1 MQSLERKRREENER
15 KYREKTKLQKLIE
28 QNLKIVKNSR
38 NRLFLMKKKNN
49 RFKNSVDQMVS
60 QFNTF
65 QKE

>member
-28 QNLKIVKNSR
+28 KNLKIVKNSR